1 MSQKKRKYQDKCL
14 DFGFTYLIEDDL
26 QIPQCVVCMKT
37 FLNSTMKP
45 ASLKQHLA
53 IAHPSMM
60 SRNCSFF
67 ESKLSSLKRQ
77 KLHQTGMLWRTNKAA
92 VHASYAIALHVAITK
107 KPHNIGETL
116 LKPCILESVKLVL
129 GEKASQTMKQISLSN
144 DTIKSRIHEMSDN
157 IKSKVL
163 SKIDSSPVFA
173 LQLDESTDIFNLSQ
187 LLVYIR
193 YVADERINEQFLFC
207 QPLETTSK
215 AVDVFQMLIDFF
227 HKTEL
232 SWSKLVG
239 VCTDGAPA
247 MIGANSGLI
256 SLVKQ
261 KNPAIQG
268 THCMIHKAA
277 LVSKTIPKRL
287 HERMSVVIKVV
298 NYVKSSAL
306 NTRLFSKLCK
316 DMDADHTALLYQ
328 TQVRW
333 LSKGNILSRIFEL
346 REVKLFLVA
355 KQKHDLLLA
364 FGGDGFSTY
373 LAYLADIFEALNQLN
388 KKLQGP
394 GTNTIVH
401 SDAINAFVV
410 KLNLW
415 RQRAKNNDFASFH
428 RLTVITGD
436 DFNKNLKEDIISHLR
451 NLQDEFEQ
459 YFPEIN
465 TGSILMKVARNPFIH
480 KVEDVPEAIQEEFTE
495 LTNNSIAK
503 DEFHSCKLEEFWV
516 KMQHCYPR
524 IGIQALNILVPF
536 SSTYLCE
543 YGFSALLTIK
553 PKARNRLHVQSDIRC
568 ALSTTLPGIEK
579 LVAKKQGHPSH

>member
-1 MSQKKRKYQDKCL
+1 MSQKKRKYLDNYL

-37 FLNSTMKP
+37 FLNSIMKP

-53 IAHPSMM
+53 NAHPSMM
-60 SRNCSFF
+60 SKNRSFF
-67 ESKLSSLKRQ
+67 ESKLKSLKRQ
-77 KLHQTGMLWRTNKAA
+77 KLDQTGMFWRTNKAA
-92 VHASYAIALHVAITK
+92 VHASYAIALHVGKTK

-116 LKPCILESVKLVL
+116 LKSCILESVKLVL

-173 LQLDESTDIFNLSQ
+173 LQLDESTDISNLSQ
-187 LLVYIR
+187 LLVYVR
-193 YVADERINEQFLFC
+193 YVADERINEEFLFC
-207 QPLETTSK
+207 QPLETTLK
-215 AVDVFQMLIDFF
+215 AVDVLQMLIDFF
-227 HKTEL
+227 DKTEL
-232 SWSKLVG
+232 SWSKFVG

-261 KNPAIQG
+261 KNTAIQG

-287 HERMSVVIKVV
+287 HEHMSVVIKVV

-316 DMDADHTALLYQ
+316 DTTFIPHSSSLAVKREHALSYFRTKRRSQ
-328 TQVRW
+328 
-333 LSKGNILSRIFEL
+333 
-346 REVKLFLVA
+346 A

-373 LAYLADIFEALNQLN
+373 LAYLADIFEALNQPN

-394 GTNTIVH
+394 GTNIIVH
-401 SDAINAFVV
+401 SDGINAFVSSIFGGNEQ
-410 KLNLW
+410 K
-415 RQRAKNNDFASFH
+415 
-428 RLTVITGD
+428 
-436 DFNKNLKEDIISHLR
+436 II
-451 NLQDEFEQ
+451 
-459 YFPEIN
+459 
-465 TGSILMKVARNPFIH
+465 ILH
-480 KVEDVPEAIQEEFTE
+480 HFT
-495 LTNNSIAK
+495 A
-503 DEFHSCKLEEFWV
+503 
-516 KMQHCYPR
+516 
-524 IGIQALNILVPF
+524 
-536 SSTYLCE
+536 
-543 YGFSALLTIK
+543 
-553 PKARNRLHVQSDIRC
+553 
-568 ALSTTLPGIEK
+568 
-579 LVAKKQGHPSH
+579 